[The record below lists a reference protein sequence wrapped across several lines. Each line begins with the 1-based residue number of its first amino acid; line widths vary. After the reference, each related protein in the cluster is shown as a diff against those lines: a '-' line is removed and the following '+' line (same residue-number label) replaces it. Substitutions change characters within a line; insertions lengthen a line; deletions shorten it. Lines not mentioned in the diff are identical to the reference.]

1 MSAQLKAIPL
11 NTPST
16 LKEKK
21 KSKKTLSNQT
31 INVFRTTQRGNIDL
45 TAIADNKASVLL
57 SLNALIITFM
67 TPMIVAHSEMV
78 FSNFLQ
84 FPLIILGLTCMTTIV
99 IAAQVLKPSHFDKV
113 GKEFGD
119 KHQPSPFFFGNFHK
133 MSGNDFLEFTED
145 ALTDTAMLKKHLA
158 QDIYFVGKR
167 LGDKMLWIRRAF
179 NIFTIGVSL
188 TLICTAVVLWLV

>member
-67 TPMIVAHSEMV
+67 TPMIVANAEMV

-84 FPLIILGLTCMTTIV
+84 FPLIILGLTCIATIV

-113 GKEFGD
+113 GKEFGE

-145 ALTDTAMLKKHLA
+145 ALTDTSMLKKHLA

-188 TLICTAVVLWLV
+188 TLVCTCLVLWLV